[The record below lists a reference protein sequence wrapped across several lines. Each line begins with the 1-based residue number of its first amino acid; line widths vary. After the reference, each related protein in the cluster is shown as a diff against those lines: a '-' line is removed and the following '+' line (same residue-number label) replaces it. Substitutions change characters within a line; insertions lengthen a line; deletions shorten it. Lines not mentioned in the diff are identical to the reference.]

1 MFYKN
6 ILITILFVTFTNFA
20 YSKDGYKDIKFDMT
34 IEEVLDLAKSN
45 NASSYQEKKS
55 GLQIITIEGLYKYDL
70 KVSFYEDKEPL
81 GVDEIQ
87 VIIFDEKYKGKYFA
101 MNRSGI
107 DKFEALRKNLNKKYK
122 LLKEPDDLSIDKYNN
137 DAMGDQIFFRYLS
150 DEEPKSIISLTL
162 KTYNHVK
169 YIASVSYAHPKYT
182 ENFINTH
189 INSSEDD
196 F

>member
-20 YSKDGYKDIKFDMT
+20 YSTDGYKDIKFDMT

-55 GLQIITIEGLYKYDL
+55 GSQIITIEGLYKYDL
-70 KVSFYEDKEPL
+70 KVWFYENTEPQ
-81 GVDEIQ
+81 GVHEIQ

-137 DAMGDQIFFRYLS
+137 DAMGDQIMFNYLS
-150 DEEPKSIISLTL
+150 DEEPKYMISLAL

-169 YIASVSYAHPKYT
+169 YIASVWYTHPKIT
-182 ENFINTH
+182 ENFIKLNV
-189 INSSEDD
+189 NSSDD